1 MRCLKF
7 FQSLLQDQIQSYDT
21 NLKAIEKSE
30 NNRSEIIENILN
42 ELKKENNKNININ
55 LLQSNLMDTRSL
67 IFDQKVID
75 TMEKILKIKD
85 IFYLDAQIISTQK
98 TKPFSIF
105 IFCLIFI
112 FLILNHSILLKLFK
126 KVFTI
131 KNCVKTIT
139 KKKQLLDCYRRS
151 RFHW

>member
-1 MRCLKF
+1 
-7 FQSLLQDQIQSYDT
+7 
-21 NLKAIEKSE
+21 
-30 NNRSEIIENILN
+30 
-42 ELKKENNKNININ
+42 
-55 LLQSNLMDTRSL
+55 MDTRSL

-112 FLILNHSILLKLFK
+112 FLILNNLILLKLFK
-126 KVFTI
+126 KF
-131 KNCVKTIT
+131 
-139 KKKQLLDCYRRS
+139 LR
-151 RFHW
+151 